1 MNSYLQCLTYH
12 LPEKV
17 LTNDDLR
24 KEFPGWNI
32 DELYHSTGIY
42 KRHIAAKNEIPSDLA
57 VAAAE
62 KLFAGYGI
70 EREEIDFIIFCTQ
83 SNDYYL
89 PTTACIIQDRL
100 NIKRFPGA
108 IDINQGCTGFI
119 YGLSVADGLVQSG
132 AAEKIL
138 LLVAETSTHY
148 VYHKDKSSRF
158 VFGDGA
164 AACIVSKH
172 ADNKSFKIGSF
183 VLGSDGKGS
192 SKIIVKYGGAR
203 YPVEEMQDEEYSDE
217 YGNIRS
223 ERSLYLD
230 GNAVFMFS
238 LKTVPM
244 MVNRLLEK
252 SGYSKEDIDI
262 FAFHQASK
270 ITLETLR
277 NKLKI
282 PEKKMIIDIMD
293 YGNTASSSIPIVLTN
308 AIEHGKIKKGDKIL
322 LASFGVGF
330 SWASTIITA
339 VT

>member
-1 MNSYLQCLTYH
+1 MNSYLQSLTYH

-17 LTNDDLR
+17 LSNDELR
-24 KEFPGWNI
+24 VEFPGWNI
-32 DELYHSTGIY
+32 DELYNSTGIY

-62 KLFAGYGI
+62 KLFSRYGVD
-70 EREEIDFIIFCTQ
+70 RNEIDFIIFCTQ

-89 PTTACIIQDRL
+89 PTTACIIQERL
-100 NIKRFPGA
+100 NIKGAPGA

-119 YGLSVADGLVQSG
+119 YGLSVADGLIQSG
-132 AAEKIL
+132 AAGKIL

-164 AACIVSKH
+164 AACIVSNQ
-172 ADNKSFKIGSF
+172 AVNNPFKVGKF
-183 VLGSDGKGS
+183 VLGSDGKGYA
-192 SKIIVKYGGAR
+192 KIIVKYGGAR
-203 YPVEEMQDEEYSDE
+203 HPVENSLDQEYSDE
-217 YGNIRS
+217 FGNIRS
-223 ERSLYLD
+223 ERSLFMD

-238 LKTVPM
+238 LTTVPL

-252 SGYSKEDIDI
+252 SGYTKNDIDI
-262 FAFHQASK
+262 FAFHQATK
-270 ITLETLR
+270 IILETLK

-282 PEKKMIIDIMD
+282 PDEKMIIDIRD
-293 YGNTASSSIPIVLTN
+293 YGNTASSSIPIVLSN
-308 AIEHGKIKKGDKIL
+308 ALDQGKIKKGDKVL

-339 VT
+339 E